1 MFRKQESQVLWLREG
16 DKISKLF
23 FTSTK
28 QGRARNQI
36 IMLIYDVRNLI
47 ESEEG
52 LVSIATKYFREIFDS
67 SNPT

>member
-36 IMLIYDVRNLI
+36 IMLYDVRNLI
-47 ESEEG
+47 EYEEG
-52 LVSIATKYFREIFDS
+52 LVSIATNYFREIFDS